1 MARLAKLTLSS
12 PENFLH
18 TDKAE
23 ILKAIPHIQCIKIN
37 EGIYFAVQ
45 ESDFLLLRQNTDFGI
60 TDLFISNLEKVNNA
74 DEVGLGELATYDQLR
89 TLRLVWS
96 HDANSYSSNGL
107 SGSDDRPN
115 NVYLNLSKKFSRADD
130 SSVLQRLHPHPNL
143 STLQIEG
150 YRDATFCGWMSD
162 PNLYLPNLVKIELM
176 GMPRCAR
183 LPSLGQL
190 ANLEEL
196 HISDMPNIREV
207 DTSFYGGRDPFRKLR
222 ELCINKMENL
232 EVLSTNLELSAGEMS
247 WDDDEQK
254 VQGDEIFPR
263 LAHLVVTGCPR
274 LIHGSAFQGYIGR
287 IVASCSE
294 VELSPGILV
303 GSSHL
308 FRLEVEPNIFGFSHA
323 SEFLQYST
331 DLRNLTIKSDS
342 DLITLPEII
351 RSCHSLRSLQI
362 LDSCNFAAL
371 PDWLGDLASLEEL
384 EVHSAKLQ
392 RLPHSIK
399 NVTSLKTLTLKKCN
413 YKLRECC
420 SRLGED
426 YDKIKHIKHVDAH
439 EGTSFAIDSSNDM
452 AILQKTTSHQLIE
465 LNIEHLEYLSSS
477 EANIIELAQK
487 EELQFL
493 SLEWSELQFSLE
505 WFNPV
510 SNKVALEELQPHQNL
525 KRLCIK
531 NYVGGDY
538 PNWLRLLPNLVR
550 LELFNVQSGHLHLD
564 YLQSLEDLY
573 ISSVSVFEVMKYRP
587 EVLDLYAKSSIC
599 ILSTQP
605 VKNLRRVTIVRV
617 GKLLWETSTSH
628 CIEQKDDKNI
638 FQREQE
644 GRHSDTGR
652 ESSYQRTLFPRLQ
665 YLEIDCCLNV
675 RFEPSIPWSARY
687 IISGIKQYPFLFNWP
702 SFYQVMGLSTS
713 ALSSKMEIKY
723 FENIYS
729 DSDSLQLLDI
739 EELTVDSCIDPVPL
753 PQCILGWKS
762 LRKLEILNCRGID
775 GLPDWLGDMASLR
788 ELKVETYWMKTLP
801 PCIERLTSLHT
812 LTLSQCTKRLKQR
825 CSESGDDWSKIKHI
839 ENVQVELRP

>member
-1 MARLAKLTLSS
+1 
-12 PENFLH
+12 
-18 TDKAE
+18 
-23 ILKAIPHIQCIKIN
+23 
-37 EGIYFAVQ
+37 
-45 ESDFLLLRQNTDFGI
+45 
-60 TDLFISNLEKVNNA
+60 
-74 DEVGLGELATYDQLR
+74 
-89 TLRLVWS
+89 
-96 HDANSYSSNGL
+96 
-107 SGSDDRPN
+107 
-115 NVYLNLSKKFSRADD
+115 
-130 SSVLQRLHPHPNL
+130 
-143 STLQIEG
+143 
-150 YRDATFCGWMSD
+150 
-162 PNLYLPNLVKIELM
+162 
-176 GMPRCAR
+176 
-183 LPSLGQL
+183 
-190 ANLEEL
+190 
-196 HISDMPNIREV
+196 
-207 DTSFYGGRDPFRKLR
+207 
-222 ELCINKMENL
+222 
-232 EVLSTNLELSAGEMS
+232 
-247 WDDDEQK
+247 
-254 VQGDEIFPR
+254 
-263 LAHLVVTGCPR
+263 
-274 LIHGSAFQGYIGR
+274 
-287 IVASCSE
+287 
-294 VELSPGILV
+294 
-303 GSSHL
+303 
-308 FRLEVEPNIFGFSHA
+308 
-323 SEFLQYST
+323 
-331 DLRNLTIKSDS
+331 
-342 DLITLPEII
+342 
-351 RSCHSLRSLQI
+351 
-362 LDSCNFAAL
+362 
-371 PDWLGDLASLEEL
+371 
-384 EVHSAKLQ
+384 
-392 RLPHSIK
+392 
-399 NVTSLKTLTLKKCN
+399 
-413 YKLRECC
+413 
-420 SRLGED
+420 
-426 YDKIKHIKHVDAH
+426 
-439 EGTSFAIDSSNDM
+439 M

-493 SLEWSELQFSLE
+493 SLEWSELSLE

-510 SNKVALEELQPHQNL
+510 FNKVALEELQPHQNL

-531 NYVGGDY
+531 NYVGGDF

-564 YLQSLEDLY
+564 YLQSLEALY
-573 ISSVSVFEVMKYRP
+573 ISSVSVFEVMKARAD
-587 EVLDLYAKSSIC
+587 VLDLYAKSSIC

-723 FENIYS
+723 IENISS